1 MNKKLSFILL
11 SFIAFSVNLGAQN
24 CNPFVDT
31 TTKSIMCRDSAQQLN
46 AGFCKMVQT
55 NVNNGIMNASYY
67 TLNSVAFTDANHG
80 FIVGNNDSIYTTTD
94 AGSTWTRIKLAN
106 YSSFHS
112 IMFVNSNVGYL
123 CPMWGDSTIYKTID
137 GGANWAQTSSYPGYS
152 GLTSLFF
159 SSQDTGFAAGNSS
172 FGSGVSMFMKTYD
185 GGSTWIKYDLP
196 LYTPNSFSSM
206 WFTSGNNGIAISYGR
221 VVKTTDGGDLWQIM
235 NGSDTLERL
244 SSIFFSDPNTGYIVG
259 ENGKILKT
267 VDGGTNWIQL
277 NNNSNHNQLNSV
289 FFIDNNTGYIAGS
302 GIILKTN
309 NGGQTWETIYK
320 NVNSIFNSIFFT
332 SALEGFAVGENG
344 LIVKITDIDNATYSW
359 QPTAGLNNPNIANP
373 IAKPIAATTY
383 KVTITPNPSTGCS
396 SAYADSVKVNYAP
409 FTTPEICLVSL
420 RNNKNFIIWDKPMSS
435 SIDSFYVWRESDIS
449 NVYDKIGATAY
460 SDSSFFVDNTSN
472 PDIQSNK
479 YKISI
484 LDECGMESEKSYN
497 AHKTIHLSMNLGL
510 TLIWEEYQGFSVNTY
525 KIYRGTSPDNL
536 TLIGSTAGSNNQ
548 YTDNSAPIGTL
559 YYQVQGFGS
568 NTCNPSKGYNSTL
581 SNIISTNYNGITSI
595 NKIKEFSIFP
605 NPTTGIVN
613 IKFFD
618 KTSQNQEIFITDI
631 LGNVVLSETISNQ
644 STARLDLSGLSN
656 GIYSLTVSNSKN
668 STTEKIVLQK

>member
-1 MNKKLSFILL
+1 
-11 SFIAFSVNLGAQN
+11 
-24 CNPFVDT
+24 
-31 TTKSIMCRDSAQQLN
+31 
-46 AGFCKMVQT
+46 
-55 NVNNGIMNASYY
+55 
-67 TLNSVAFTDANHG
+67 VAFTDANHG

-94 AGSTWTRIKLAN
+94 AGSNW
-106 YSSFHS
+106 SSTEIGQIGDATS
-112 IMFVNSNVGYL
+112 ICFTNNNVGYI
-123 CPMWGDSTIYKTID
+123 CSVWDSIVMKTID
-137 GGANWAQTSSYPGYS
+137 GGNTWTQTSKPGS
-152 GLTSLFF
+152 CILNSMFF
-159 SSQDTGFAAGNSS
+159 LNADTGYVSGMSTL
-172 FGSGVSMFMKTYD
+172 GSGNLMFMKTYD
-185 GGSTWIKYDLP
+185 GGNTWIQHDIPSYFYNTNISTWFM
-196 LYTPNSFSSM
+196 NSNIGFV
-206 WFTSGNNGIAISYGR
+206 TVSGK
-221 VVKTTDGGDLWQIM
+221 VLKTIDGGDSWTAM
-235 NGSDTLERL
+235 NCETTDELN
-244 SSIFFSDPNTGYIVG
+244 SIYFSDPNTGYIVG

-277 NNNSNHNQLNSV
+277 NNNNHNQLNSV

-320 NVNSIFNSIFFT
+320 NVNSVFNSIFFT
-332 SALEGFAVGENG
+332 SALEGYAVGENG
-344 LIVKITDIDNATYSW
+344 LIVKITDIDDATYSW

-373 IAKPIAATTY
+373 IAKPTAATTY

-396 SAYADSVKVNYAP
+396 SVYADSVKVNYAP

-484 LDECGMESEKSYN
+484 LDECGMESAKSDIV
-497 AHKTIHLSMNLGL
+497 HKTMHLSINQG
-510 TLIWEEYQGFSVNTY
+510 TTANTWNLIWEAYEGFTVSTY
-525 KIYRGTSPDNL
+525 KIFRGTSRDNM
-536 TLIGSTAGSNNQ
+536 TLIGTTSGSGSTQ
-548 YTDNSAPIGTL
+548 YSDYTAPSGYV
-559 YYQVQGFGS
+559 YYQVQVVS
-568 NTCNPSKGYNSTL
+568 PNICNPSKSINTTA
-581 SNIISTNYNGITSI
+581 SNIATNDPNGISENSSTQ
-595 NKIKEFSIFP
+595 NLKVFP

-618 KTSQNQEIFITDI
+618 KASQSQEIIITDM
-631 LGNVVLSETISNQ
+631 LGNVVLTETISNQ
-644 STARLDLSGLSN
+644 TAARLDLSGLSN